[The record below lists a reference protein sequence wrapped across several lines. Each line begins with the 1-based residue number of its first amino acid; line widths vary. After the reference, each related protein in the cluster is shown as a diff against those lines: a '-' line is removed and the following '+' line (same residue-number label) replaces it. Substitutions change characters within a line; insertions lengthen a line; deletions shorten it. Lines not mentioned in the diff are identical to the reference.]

1 MFKTIKAVWKV
12 WRNQDINREEKPIKI
27 TKPTQAE
34 MDEYITMKEQ
44 ARDAATLRNEP
55 YIAIADMDVDYNNLT
70 NGSFSFIWNDLFLAR
85 LMKVGY
91 LGTVD
96 HDLVDQWFTAVCRN
110 VVLET
115 YEQNQADPHNRRVDI
130 GGGRRE
136 YK

>member
-1 MFKTIKAVWKV
+1 MFKTIKAAWKV
-12 WRNQDINREEKPIKI
+12 WRNIDINSEEAPIKI

-55 YIAIADMDVDYNNLT
+55 FIAIAEMDVDYNHLT
-70 NGSFSFIWNDLFLAR
+70 NGSFSFIWNDIFLAR

-91 LGTVD
+91 VGNVD

-115 YEQNQADPHNRRVDI
+115 YEQNQADPTNRPIDL
-130 GGGRRE
+130 GDGRRE